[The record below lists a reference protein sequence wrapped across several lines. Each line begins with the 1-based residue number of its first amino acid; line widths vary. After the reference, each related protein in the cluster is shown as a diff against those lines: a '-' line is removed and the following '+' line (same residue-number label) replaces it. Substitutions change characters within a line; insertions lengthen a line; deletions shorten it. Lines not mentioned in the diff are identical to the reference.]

1 MPNNVYIGSRY
12 VPIFDGDWNNTKV
25 YEPLTIVNY
34 NGGSYTSKQNVP
46 AGTLPTNT
54 TYWALTGNYNGQI
67 SNLQQQITTID
78 SNIGDMSDLDTSA
91 TNLVAAINEVLS
103 AITTQT
109 SKRYII
115 ITDSYGGYRDA
126 DNNRLIDL
134 IGTAFNCSQDDLF
147 AYGGKGFT
155 NANRQGTF
163 LEALQNETVA
173 NPITVTDIIVIGGQN
188 DYGRNS
194 SDISNAIAAF
204 ITYCK
209 TTFPNALVSIANASK
224 SRCLSSVNPSTTMM
238 DGVISSYYA
247 CLAYR
252 ACVNYGA
259 RYLKGT
265 EYIMHNAAYY
275 QSIDS
280 PHPNATGVSV
290 LATKIIEAIKTG
302 SCSVYYSK
310 NYDLTAPTATGYTI
324 TVPTAGALAANVID
338 GITQVNVSV
347 TARKFVITFN
357 SPTHM
362 IDGNFTIAEPA
373 DNTALLALGQ
383 TAIPYG
389 LSFSM
394 MARCFDSSNNYLGE
408 INGACHIGN
417 NGELIANFLRG
428 SSANPNNIKTVE
440 LFFTGTVASYQSILC

>member
-1 MPNNVYIGSRY
+1 MRQYVGARY
-12 VPIFDGDWNNTKV
+12 VPKFMGNYDATQA
-25 YEPLTIVNY
+25 YEALCVVDNGLGTSYISKIPTPPGTPLTDN
-34 NGGSYTSKQNVP
+34 
-46 AGTLPTNT
+46 
-54 TYWALTGNYNGQI
+54 TYWQLYGSSSGAI
-67 SNLQQQITTID
+67 INLQNQIDTINNVDLPAINGDITTLDNKID
-78 SNIGDMSDLDTSA
+78 SIANR
-91 TNLVAAINEVLS
+91 
-103 AITTQT
+103 
-109 SKRYII
+109 RYII

-126 DNNRLIDL
+126 NNNRLIDL
-134 IGTAFNCSQDDLF
+134 IGAAFDCDQDDLL
-147 AYGGKGFT
+147 AYGGRGFT
-155 NANRQGTF
+155 NVNAQGTF
-163 LEALQNETVA
+163 LEALQNET
-173 NPITVTDIIVIGGQN
+173 ITDPDSVTDIIVIGGQN
-188 DYGRNS
+188 DYGRNTN
-194 SDISNAIAAF
+194 DIITGIAAF
-204 ITYCK
+204 IAYCK
-209 TTFPNALVSIANASK
+209 TNFTNALVSIANASK
-224 SRCLSSVNPSTTMM
+224 SRCLSSVDPTITMM

-302 SCSVYYSK
+302 SCSVYYS
-310 NYDLTAPTATGYTI
+310 NDYDLTAPTAIGYSI

-347 TARKFVITFN
+347 PQRKFVITFD

-362 IDGNFTIAEPA
+362 IDGDFTIAEPT

-383 TAIPYG
+383 TGIPYG

-394 MARCFDSSNNYLGE
+394 MARCFDSSINYLGE
-408 INGACHIGN
+408 INGACHVGN
-417 NGELIANFLRG
+417 NGELIANFSRG
-428 SSANPNNIKTVE
+428 SSANPLNIKTAE
-440 LFFTGTVASYQSILC
+440 IFFTGTVASYQSILC